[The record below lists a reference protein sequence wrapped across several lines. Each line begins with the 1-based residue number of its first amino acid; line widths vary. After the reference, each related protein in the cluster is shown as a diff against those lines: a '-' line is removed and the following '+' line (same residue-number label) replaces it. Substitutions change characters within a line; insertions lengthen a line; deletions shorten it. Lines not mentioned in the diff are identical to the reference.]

1 MLENDI
7 KKLTFMIYDYDKI
20 IMEKLKE
27 FIEFYNNT
35 SKLNKNSK
43 KNFINNKI
51 KLNNMYNELK
61 QYYAIINII
70 KNEIE

>member
-7 KKLTFMIYDYDKI
+7 KNLTFMVYDYDKI

-27 FIEFYNNT
+27 FIKFYSYN

>member
-7 KKLTFMIYDYDKI
+7 NNLTFMVYDYDKI

-27 FIEFYNNT
+27 FIEFYSYN

-61 QYYAIINII
+61 QYYALINII

>member
-7 KKLTFMIYDYDKI
+7 KKLTFMVYDYDKI

>member
-7 KKLTFMIYDYDKI
+7 KKLTFMVYDYDKI

-61 QYYAIINII
+61 QYYALINII